1 MLHPYRESL
10 LSQLYPGSQPSVTAL
25 LPAVQL
31 FERRLLLPEG
41 RRHKMVWRVDGGFGS
56 DANLK
61 ELLQRNY
68 QVLAKGI
75 SNRRA
80 GVLVKQVQ
88 RWRQV
93 APDKWVGC
101 VPTPEAFGRPV
112 TTFVV
117 RKRRKDAMHVAYLYT
132 TLPGS
137 GLHIARLYD
146 QRGGAETEFRSDKSG
161 GAHLDKR
168 RKQQRDAQEVWVH
181 LTDMAHNALSWFQH
195 QILTDSPLASFGHLR
210 ISRDLMHI
218 PGSIVMHNG
227 QLLSVKFAK
236 VVPHAAALLDCL
248 RRFWQ

>member
-31 FERRLLLPEG
+31 FETRLPLPAI
-41 RRHKMVWRVDGGFGS
+41 RRHKIVWRVDGGFGS
-56 DANLK
+56 DANIK
-61 ELLQRNY
+61 ELVQRNY
-68 QVLAKGI
+68 HVLAKGI

-93 APDKWVGC
+93 APDKWVGS
-101 VPTPEAFGRPV
+101 VPTPESFARPV
-112 TTFVV
+112 STFVV
-117 RKRRKDAMHVAYLYT
+117 RKQRKDEMHVAYLYT

-168 RKQQRDAQEVWVH
+168 RKQQRAAQEGWVH
-181 LTDMAHNALSWFQH
+181 LTDMAHNCLSWFQH
-195 QILTDSPLASFGHLR
+195 QILTDSPLASLGHLR
-210 ISRDLMHI
+210 ISRDLLHM
-218 PGSIVMHNG
+218 PGCIEMHNG

-236 VVPHAAALLDCL
+236 TVPHAATLLDCV
-248 RRFWQ
+248 RRFWE